1 MGRMMAVA
9 GFVLAAVVLVFC
21 VACENGLATT
31 SMTGSTGEPEEISW
45 ERAVELVGE
54 GQVAAV
60 AQYHSLKVEIRLV
73 DGTEYWTTEPQ
84 IDAIF
89 GVVEN
94 APSRDSIIIATE

>member
-9 GFVLAAVVLVFC
+9 GFVLAAAVLFAC
-21 VACENGLATT
+21 VACGNGPATT
-31 SMTGSTGEPEEISW
+31 SMTGSTGEPQEITW
-45 ERAVELVGE
+45 ERAVALVGE

-60 AQYHSLKVEIRLV
+60 AQYHSLKVEIRLI

-94 APSRDSIIIATE
+94 APNRDAIIIATE